1 MKALIT
7 GGSSGIGFSFAK
19 KLIQKN
25 YEVILTA
32 RNEENLKRAVNE
44 LGKKAS
50 YIVADLSKCEN
61 CKNLYNQIKNEDIQI
76 LINSAGFG
84 LHGKFLEDD
93 LDQQLEMIDL
103 NIKATQILTK
113 LFLKD
118 MVQKNTGYILN
129 IASTAAF
136 SPGPLMASYFASKA
150 YILRLTEAIYE
161 EIKKEGKDVYIG
173 CLCPGP
179 VETSFNDKLGVKFSK
194 AQNSDELATY
204 AIKKMFQKKLVI
216 IPTTNHKLNAF
227 LNKFV
232 PLKILLNANYNV
244 QIKKIENAKK
254 ESN

>member
-7 GGSSGIGFSFAK
+7 GGSSGIGFSIAK
-19 KLIQKN
+19 EIITKN
-25 YEVILTA
+25 HEVILVA
-32 RNEENLKRAVNE
+32 RNEENLKKAIKE
-44 LGKKAS
+44 LGKNAS
-50 YIVADLSKCEN
+50 YIVTDLAQEEN
-61 CKNLYNQIKNEDIQI
+61 CKNLYHQVKEKNITV

-93 LDQQLEMIDL
+93 LNKQLEMINL

-113 LFLKD
+113 LFLED
-118 MVQKNTGYILN
+118 MVKKNEGYILN

-150 YILRLTEAIYE
+150 YILRLTEAIAE
-161 EIKKEGKDVYIG
+161 EIKKEGKNVYIG

-194 AQNSDELATY
+194 AQNSDDLAKY
-204 AIKKMFQKKLVI
+204 AVKKMFQKKWVI
-216 IPTTNHKLNAF
+216 IPTMNHKWNAF
-227 LNKFV
+227 ANKFV

-254 ESN
+254 ESS